1 MVVCSDFLEE
11 GEVVWLCEGGK
22 GGERNIGNREV

>member
-1 MVVCSDFLEE
+1 MGVEIMVVCSDFLEE

-22 GGERNIGNREV
+22 ECKVK